1 MIIDQFGVFFD
12 DTAATASMTSS
23 VVNFQPYAG
32 REDPI
37 YISLLAKGANAA
49 ALTFTVKVQQS
60 ADNATFKDVETF
72 TFAKADAL
80 PVLKAI
86 RLPLDV
92 KEKYVRL
99 AATVSGTVTGV
110 KVFASVTR
118 DHFAPYDKGLY
129 IDGGKVVA

>member
-49 ALTFTVKVQQS
+49 TFTVHVQQS
-60 ADNATFKDVETF
+60 EDNNTF
-72 TFAKADAL
+72 TAAGSFTMTKAANMAE
-80 PVLKAI
+80 LKAI
-86 RLPLDV
+86 RLPIAV

-99 AATVSGTVTGV
+99 TADVTGTVAGV
-110 KVFASVTR
+110 TLFAAVTR
-118 DHFAPYDKGLY
+118 DHFAPYDEGLY

>member
-12 DTAATASMTSS
+12 DTAAAASMTSN

-49 ALTFTVKVQQS
+49 AVSYAVTVQESEDGATFTDV
-60 ADNATFKDVETF
+60 ATATITKP
-72 TFAKADAL
+72 DAA

-86 RLPLDV
+86 RLPV
-92 KEKYVRL
+92 EVREKHVRL
-99 AATVSGTVTGV
+99 SIAVTGAADGTV
-110 KVFASVTR
+110 FAAVTR
-118 DHFAPYDKGLY
+118 DHFAPYDEGLY
-129 IDGGKVVA
+129 IDAGKVVA